1 MALCTQG
8 CDIMGKNIP
17 FCFFASFVIL
27 IFILNPLH
35 VTGESLT
42 HSSEGYLP
50 LQATAAILVEQ
61 TTGRVL
67 YSRNPHARMYPA
79 STTKLLTAL
88 VAIQHLD
95 LDTVVVVG
103 PEIRGMPVGFAT
115 NLHAESE
122 TITVDVLLKALL
134 IRSSNEAGRILAIE
148 TVRTIDDNRSLQY
161 SEAKTRFSQLMNQ
174 MAHSLGA
181 TNSNFNNPYGLHSEF
196 HYTTAYDMALI
207 GRAFMEVPELVGISA
222 IREFEGDSLGN
233 RFHPQ
238 AYVRQY
244 SWTNTN
250 LMLPGAAFGHPY
262 IIAGRTGFTT
272 PAGHC
277 FVGGAY
283 HNGLSL
289 VSVVLYS
296 QEPARWQDTR
306 VLIDHGFIN
315 YAFREIATEGTLLAT
330 AIVENPRLGDSNTLE
345 VLLQERHVALLG
357 RAEYAS
363 IQRELVFDP
372 LLLVEAYTGI
382 AHDAESVILRAPI
395 EEGAAV
401 GTVVYKVFGEIIFS
415 TPAIAARAVYERT
428 FDSDMDYYLSMIFGN
443 IFTRRALPYWFAVL
457 GTLFGVVNLILAI
470 TISRRARRLNNWHT
484 PPRRR

>member
-1 MALCTQG
+1 MLLTPTQAVMANAT
-8 CDIMGKNIP
+8 
-17 FCFFASFVIL
+17 SR
-27 IFILNPLH
+27 
-35 VTGESLT
+35 GEWELS
-42 HSSEGYLP
+42 
-50 LQATAAILVEQ
+50 LQAEAAILVEQ

-67 YSRNPHARMYPA
+67 YSRNAHARMYPA
-79 STTKLLTAL
+79 STTKILTAL

-95 LDTVVVVG
+95 MDTVVVVG
-103 PEIRGMPVGFAT
+103 QEIRGMPAGFAT
-115 NLHAESE
+115 NLHAEGE
-122 TITVDVLLKALL
+122 TITVEVLLKALL

-148 TVRTIDDNRSLQY
+148 TIRTIDDNRGIQY

-174 MAHSLGA
+174 TARSLGA

-207 GRAFMEVPELVGISA
+207 GRAFMEVPDLVRISA
-222 IREFEGDSLGN
+222 IKEFEGNSLGGQLQDL
-233 RFHPQ
+233 PQ

-250 LMLPGAAFGHPY
+250 LMLPGATFGHPY

-296 QEPARWQDTR
+296 EEPARWQDTR
-306 VLIDHGFIN
+306 ILIDHGFIN
-315 YAFREIATEGTLLAT
+315 YAFREIATEGTHLAT
-330 AIVENPRLGDSNTLE
+330 VMIENPRRGDLG
-345 VLLQERHVALLG
+345 VLDILSVEGHIELLG
-357 RAEYAS
+357 RAEYAA
-363 IQRELVFDP
+363 IQREIIFDP
-372 LLLVEAYTGI
+372 LLLVEADTAYGNDTTT
-382 AHDAESVILRAPI
+382 LRAPI
-395 EEGAAV
+395 VESATV
-401 GTVVYKVFGEIIFS
+401 GTVVYSISGETVFS
-415 TPAIAARAVYERT
+415 APVIAATAVYERT

-443 IFTRRALPYWFAVL
+443 IFTRRALPYWFGIF
-457 GTLFGVVNLILAI
+457 GTLFGIVNLILAI

-484 PPRRR
+484 PSRHR